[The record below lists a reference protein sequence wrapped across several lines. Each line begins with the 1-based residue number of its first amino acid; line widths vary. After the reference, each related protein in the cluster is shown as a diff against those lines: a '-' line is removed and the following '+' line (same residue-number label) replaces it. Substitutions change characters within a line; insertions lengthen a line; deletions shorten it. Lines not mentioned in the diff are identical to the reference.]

1 MSALP
6 SLMQVLVPDADVN
19 PIALVAFDRQGIL
32 DFRFGILDWGLGI
45 KETGFFAVKAGCNE
59 VSGKKT
65 RFLSS
70 RA

>member
-1 MSALP
+1 MSPLP
-6 SLMQVLVPDADVN
+6 SLMQIFVPDADVN
-19 PIALVAFDRQGIL
+19 PIALIAFDRQAIL
-32 DFRFGILDWGLGI
+32 DFRFWILDWGLGI

-65 RFLSS
+65 RFLAS